1 MNNFHINNYKM
12 TTTEKVLIGTLTGLV
27 VGAISGILFAPDKGT
42 ETRKKISQKSND
54 TISGI
59 KEKLEDLMNLVN
71 EKVNLAAAEMKD
83 VEENF
88 KSDGERIK
96 KDIRTTSN

>member
-1 MNNFHINNYKM
+1 M
-12 TTTEKVLIGTLTGLV
+12 TTPEKVLIGTLTGLV
-27 VGAISGILFAPDKGT
+27 VGEISGILFAPDKGT

>member
-1 MNNFHINNYKM
+1 M
-12 TTTEKVLIGTLTGLV
+12 TTTEKVLIGTLTGLI

>member
-1 MNNFHINNYKM
+1 M

-71 EKVNLAAAEMKD
+71 EKVSLAAAEMKD

>member
-1 MNNFHINNYKM
+1 M

-83 VEENF
+83 VEENI
-88 KSDGERIK
+88 KSDGDRIK
-96 KDIRTTSN
+96 KDIRTASN